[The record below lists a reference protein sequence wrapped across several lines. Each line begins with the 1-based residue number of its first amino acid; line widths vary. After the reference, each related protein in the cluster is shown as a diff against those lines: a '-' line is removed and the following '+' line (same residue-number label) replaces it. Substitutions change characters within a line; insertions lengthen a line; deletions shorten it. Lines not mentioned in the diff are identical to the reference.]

1 MSQLNEVIQLRAQR
15 LFVVAAMAATF
26 LSACSG
32 NGRQNAAGHSAVPG
46 RAAGASDLLAAVKE
60 RGKLLIS
67 TDANYEPQSYKTPDG
82 AWHGFDI
89 DVGREI
95 ARRLGVQAQ
104 FMDISFDVITG
115 GSWNGRWD
123 MNVNSM
129 TITRDRERV
138 LLFSRP
144 YYYIPASFVVHKL
157 STARSIDDLGGKRV
171 GVGTATTYQAYLEGH
186 LTLTGEKIL
195 RPAPQARAVPYD
207 TDQLALQDLALGDGV
222 RLDGVLTSVLSV
234 RHQMKQGR
242 PIKPLG
248 DPVFFEDAAIAI
260 DKNSPLDPMS
270 FYRAVENA
278 VVAMHNDG
286 TLRKLCIA
294 YYGIDLSRKP

>member
-1 MSQLNEVIQLRAQR
+1 
-15 LFVVAAMAATF
+15 MAATL

-32 NGRQNAAGHSAVPG
+32 NGRQNAAGHSAAPG

-138 LLFSRP
+138 LLFSKP

-157 STARSIDDLGGKRV
+157 STAKSIDDLGGKRV

-195 RPAPQARAVPYD
+195 QPAPQARAVPYD

-222 RLDGVLTSVLSV
+222 RLDGVLTSLLSV

-248 DPVFFEDAAIAI
+248 DPFFFEDAAIAI
-260 DKNSPLDPMS
+260 DKNSPLDPKS
-270 FYRAVENA
+270 FYQAVENA

-286 TLRKLCIA
+286 TLRKLSIA

>member
-1 MSQLNEVIQLRAQR
+1 MQLRAKR
-15 LFVVAAMAATF
+15 LFVIAAMATIF

-32 NGRQNAAGHSAVPG
+32 SGRQNAAGQTAVPG
-46 RAAGASDLLAAVKE
+46 HAAGASDLLATVKQ

-67 TDANYEPQSYKTPDG
+67 TDANYEPQSYKAPDG
-82 AWHGFDI
+82 TWHGFDI

-104 FMDISFDVITG
+104 FMDISFDVVTG

-129 TITRDRERV
+129 TMTRDRERV
-138 LLFSRP
+138 LYFSTP
-144 YYYIPASFVVHKL
+144 YYYVPASFVVHKL
-157 STARSIDDLGGKRV
+157 SSAKSIDDLGGKRV

-195 RPAPQARAVPYD
+195 QPAPPARAVPYD

-222 RLDGVLTSVLSV
+222 RLDGVLTSLLSV
-234 RHQMKQGR
+234 RHQVKQGR

-248 DPVFFEDAAIAI
+248 DPVFYEDAAIAI
-260 DKNSPLDPMS
+260 DKNSPLDPKS

-286 TLRKLCIA
+286 TLGKLSIA